1 MKKKWLIVFHF
12 IVKLND
18 LFVLNEWKSC
28 IQNIL
33 LLYTVLASTGWSG
46 RSSMLMRSLPYSS
59 LLLSGNTVF
68 CGRHTM
74 ILLKCPLQIVS
85 STSIFAPLEY
95 LFKLLFQEDT
105 HTQKKKMEGKITL
118 FLLQSHCL
126 LQQKSNKHILIS
138 HRNHWWVGQHL
149 STHVRGGQFR

>member
-1 MKKKWLIVFHF
+1 MEIMYSEYTSFVHCTCFHWVKWAVFH
-12 IVKLND
+12 VN
-18 LFVLNEWKSC
+18 
-28 IQNIL
+28 
-33 LLYTVLASTGWSG
+33 A
-46 RSSMLMRSLPYSS
+46 LP
-59 LLLSGNTVF
+59 
-68 CGRHTM
+68 
-74 ILLKCPLQIVS
+74 PLQLSSSVRQYSILWPS
-85 STSIFAPLEY
+85 HHDTPKMSTSNSILYEYFCTFRIFVQTLISGG
-95 LFKLLFQEDT
+95 